1 MSYTTKFFKWNVSPN
16 SDQIGVP
23 VGYEAEFLDNGNLK
37 YSLSTFRDN
46 ATEGEF
52 SYSYDG
58 NTFFDFPINESGTV
72 FNTDYTMRLKITS
85 PLNDYFYGL
94 SDGVIYRFTSDGI
107 KKESLDTEISITDF
121 SVDHIKNDL
130 YCLSDKTVLRF
141 ATNDKI
147 KFEKSFNISD
157 SGLSIDVDGS
167 RSVCWDVKS
176 TKVYKRKL
184 SDFSIISTHDLG
196 ATLISG
202 VKTFINKK
210 NGNFVISAQTSS
222 GFEIFELNYY
232 SGVVSSDTSSN
243 LIVDIGNGE
252 NDYFVV
258 FDNPYIGDFSSG
270 TLDETYIDT
279 GRNNLVNISGDSDQF
294 IVSDFYEQE
303 IVNFTLPYSEGWTVS
318 STVSSD
324 GDLLFRG
331 SDLTGVY
338 TNSGSLVICR
348 NGVLVK
354 DLSVSSNNILL
365 ALSGQSNPSHVSF
378 RYRAVYGTSDL
389 EQSSSS
395 SSSSLDSSSS
405 SSSSG

>member
-16 SDQIGVP
+16 FDQVGVP
-23 VGYEAEFLDNGNLK
+23 VGYEAEFLDSGKLK
-37 YSLSTFRDN
+37 SSLSTFRDN

-58 NTFFDFPINESGTV
+58 STFFDFPIGDSGKAFST
-72 FNTDYTMRLKITS
+72 NYTMRLKITS

-94 SDGVIYRFTSDGI
+94 SDGIVYRFTSDGS
-107 KKESLDTEISITDF
+107 KRESFDTEISITDF
-121 SVDHIKNDL
+121 SIDHIKNNL
-130 YCLSDKTVLRF
+130 YCLNDKTVLRF
-141 ATNDKI
+141 TTNDKI

-157 SGLSIDVDGS
+157 SGLSIEVDGS
-167 RSVCWDVKS
+167 RSVCWDVKD
-176 TKVYKRKL
+176 TKVHKRSLK
-184 SDFSIISTHDLG
+184 DFSIVSTHDLG
-196 ATLISG
+196 STLVSG
-202 VKTFINKK
+202 VKTFVNKK
-210 NGNFVISAQTSS
+210 NGNFVVSAQTNF
-222 GFEIFELNYY
+222 GFEIFEIDYY
-232 SGVVSSDTSSN
+232 SGAVSSDTSSN
-243 LIVDIGNGE
+243 LIVDIGDGE

-279 GRNNLVNISGDSDQF
+279 GRNNLVNVSGDSDQF

-303 IVNFTLPYSEGWTVS
+303 IVNFTLPYSESWTVS

-331 SDLTGVY
+331 SDLTAVY
-338 TNSGSLVICR
+338 ANNGSLAICR

-354 DLSVSSNNILL
+354 DLSISNNNILL
-365 ALSGQSNPSHVSF
+365 GLSGQSNASHVSF
-378 RYRAVYGTSDL
+378 RYRAVYGSSDL

-405 SSSSG
+405 SSSN